1 MNQLKQ
7 GIKVESEHKDVYAWL
22 KKACNC
28 QSLPPAKEMYKKI
41 AQDHLKENPQ
51 YYKKLKKAKL

>member
-1 MNQLKQ
+1 MTQLKQ

-41 AQDHLKENPQ
+41 AQTHLREDKS
-51 YYKKLKKAKL
+51 YYSKLKKAKL